1 MHTTNYINAFIQI
14 ADDSPTT
21 TAEIPPLKG
30 ENKTAANIQFEMIID
45 HPYKYT
51 SDDVLFNVFA
61 LKNSIS
67 KTDLKEE
74 REKFFSK
81 GQPCMRTSA
90 LTKRY
95 GWGVHA
101 NEEGKIALY
110 GADSDEYKKFIKD
123 KKLQHVKAMR
133 SKKA

>member
-1 MHTTNYINAFIQI
+1 MHTTNYINTFIEI
-14 ADDSPTT
+14 ADDSPTS
-21 TAEIPPLKG
+21 TAQVPPLKVD
-30 ENKTAANIQFEMIID
+30 NKTAANIQFEMIID

-61 LKNSIS
+61 TKNSVS

-81 GQPCMRTSA
+81 GQPCMRASA

-101 NEEGKIALY
+101 NEEGKVALY
-110 GADSDEYKKFIKD
+110 GVDSDEYKKMVKD

>member
-1 MHTTNYINAFIQI
+1 MHTTNYINTFIEI
-14 ADDSPTT
+14 ADDSLTS
-21 TAEIPPLKG
+21 TAQIPPLKG
-30 ENKTAANIQFEMIID
+30 ENKTAANIQFEMIIN

-61 LKNSIS
+61 VKNNIS
-67 KTDLKEE
+67 KSDLKEE

-81 GQPCMRTSA
+81 GQPCMRASA

-101 NEEGKIALY
+101 NEEGKIAIY
-110 GADSDEYKKFIKD
+110 GADSDEYKKFVKD
-123 KKLQHVKAMR
+123 KNLQHVKAMR

>member
-1 MHTTNYINAFIQI
+1 MHTTNYINTFIEI
-14 ADDSPTT
+14 ADDSPTSI
-21 TAEIPPLKG
+21 AQIPPQKG

-61 LKNSIS
+61 IKNNIHKS
-67 KTDLKEE
+67 DLKEE

-81 GQPCMRTSA
+81 GQPCMRASA

-110 GADSDEYKKFIKD
+110 GADSEEYKKFVKD
-123 KKLQHVKAMR
+123 KNLQHVKAMR

>member
-1 MHTTNYINAFIQI
+1 MHTTNYINTFIEI
-14 ADDSPTT
+14 ADDSPTS

-61 LKNSIS
+61 TKNGVS
-67 KTDLKEE
+67 KSDLKEE

-81 GQPCMRTSA
+81 GQPCMRASA

-101 NEEGKIALY
+101 NEEGKIAIY
-110 GADSDEYKKFIKD
+110 GADSDEYKKFVKD